1 MTLYEVHSALA
12 RNLGDPFKETS
23 GSTIYDGVRY
33 SKEAR
38 KSYLYRASCSI
49 INEVVTHLPQL
60 PQEQAAPILTKIFP
74 SLISTLNTDAIG
86 TSDTI
91 VQYNFYDIGYNP
103 DSIGIACILNAY
115 LFENDSVGYLPVPLL
130 DTHRAR
136 KITSISSRRQMND
149 PIAWVEQSYNY
160 SPTNAFR
167 IAVNGGAM
175 DMSTYQL
182 GISFIR
188 YPLNQ
193 ALTDG
198 TLGFDFETSYMNTVL
213 NKATLYGMTDGGDLT
228 PEQILP
234 LLAK

>member
-12 RNLGDPFKETS
+12 RNLGDPFKETA

-38 KSYLYRASCSI
+38 KNYLYRASYSI
-49 INEVVTHLPQL
+49 INETVMQLAQL
-60 PQEQAAPILTKIFP
+60 PQEQAASILTKVFP
-74 SLISTLNTDAIG
+74 SLISTLETDTIG

-91 VQYNFYDIGYNP
+91 AQYNFYDASYNP
-103 DSIGIACILNAY
+103 DSIGIAYILNVY
-115 LFENDSVGYLPVPLL
+115 LFENDTVGYLPVPLL

-136 KITSISSRRQMND
+136 KVASISSRRQMND
-149 PIAWVEQSYNY
+149 PIAWIEQSYNY

-167 IAVNGGAM
+167 IAVNGGAL

-198 TLGFDFETSYMNTVL
+198 TVGFDFEASYMNSVL

-234 LLAK
+234 LLSK